1 MAEIEI
7 TGKQIG
13 QLDALAAIDGS
24 EKIPV
29 ETADGNGHLT
39 TQQMREYA
47 QPDLSGYAKKSEVA
61 EVKGS
66 AVKSIMFSPGPAGNG
81 MGVAVVRTD
90 GSSDYDE
97 AEIPLATTE
106 KCGMM
111 DANDKIN
118 LETARTEIQQSK
130 EDILNLED
138 DIAKKLDAPE
148 RLYISEAMRIKKSA
162 GLALL
167 AAIGD
172 DNGLAETLAIQ
183 FAQNDSTPAWRR
195 LTNYMPAKTIS
206 CKQDATDL
214 YLIVSDGGYTS
225 LSVLMRGNE
234 ALECEKCY
242 MGEIPAGATDV
253 AEIPSFEDFI
263 TETEADGKYAT
274 KEEIEGIGGVGAK
287 GTGTNAEVFNSYTS
301 NKATGSCSHAEGDR
315 TKASGAYSH
324 AEGCQTE
331 ATEYAAHS
339 EGDRT
344 KASGAYSHA
353 EGAFTEAGEMYS
365 HAEGI
370 GTLVTNKSEHAEG
383 SYNLSNTGDTNA
395 EKTRHSVGIGRDY
408 EGTTRKNAWE
418 IMANGDAY
426 LYGVGGY
433 DGTNALSEQAK
444 TLQQVV
450 GGIPD
455 TSQLATKEELGQA
468 VAGKVGG
475 TGVSAIEVVTELPAE
490 PQDGVMYVVMG

>member
-1 MAEIEI
+1 M
-7 TGKQIG
+7 
-13 QLDALAAIDGS
+13 
-24 EKIPV
+24 
-29 ETADGNGHLT
+29 
-39 TQQMREYA
+39 
-47 QPDLSGYAKKSEVA
+47 
-61 EVKGS
+61 
-66 AVKSIMFSPGPAGNG
+66 
-81 MGVAVVRTD
+81 
-90 GSSDYDE
+90 
-97 AEIPLATTE
+97 
-106 KCGMM
+106 
-111 DANDKIN
+111 
-118 LETARTEIQQSK
+118 
-130 EDILNLED
+130 
-138 DIAKKLDAPE
+138 
-148 RLYISEAMRIKKSA
+148 
-162 GLALL
+162 
-167 AAIGD
+167 
-172 DNGLAETLAIQ
+172 
-183 FAQNDSTPAWRR
+183 
-195 LTNYMPAKTIS
+195 
-206 CKQDATDL
+206 
-214 YLIVSDGGYTS
+214 
-225 LSVLMRGNE
+225 SVLMRGNE

-324 AEGCQTE
+324 AEG
-331 ATEYAAHS
+331 
-339 EGDRT
+339 
-344 KASGAYSHA
+344 
-353 EGAFTEAGEMYS
+353 AFTEAGEMYS

-370 GTLVTNKSEHAEG
+370 GTLATNKSEHAEG

-395 EKTRHSVGIGRDY
+395 EKTRHSVGIGRNY

>member
-29 ETADGNGHLT
+29 ETADGNGHVT

-47 QPDLSGYAKKSEVA
+47 QPDLSGYATKGEVA

-81 MGVAVVRTD
+81 MDVSVVRTD
-90 GSSDYDE
+90 GSSDYDV

-118 LETARTEIQQSK
+118 LETARTEILQNK

-138 DIAKKLDAPE
+138 AIAKKLDAPE

-172 DNGLAETLAIQ
+172 ANGLAETLAIR
-183 FAQNDSTPAWRR
+183 FAENDSTPAWRR
-195 LTNYMPAKTIS
+195 LTNYLPAKTIS

-214 YLIVSDGGYTS
+214 YLIVSEGGYTS
-225 LSVLMRGNE
+225 LNVLMRGDE

-242 MGEIPAGATDV
+242 MGEIPAEATDV
-253 AEIPSFEDFI
+253 AETPSYEDFI
-263 TETEADGKYAT
+263 TEAEADGKYAT
-274 KEEIEGIGGVGAK
+274 KEEIEGIGGVGAE
-287 GTGTNAEVFNSYTS
+287 GVGINAEVFNNYSS
-301 NKATGSCSHAEGDR
+301 NV
-315 TKASGAYSH
+315 ASGM
-324 AEGCQTE
+324 G
-331 ATEYAAHS
+331 
-339 EGDRT
+339 
-344 KASGAYSHA
+344 SHA
-353 EGAFTEAGEMYS
+353 EGASTTSSGANS
-365 HAEGI
+365 HAEGQTTTAS
-370 GTLVTNKSEHAEG
+370 GDFSHAEG
-383 SYNLSNTGDTNA
+383 RFTTASGMCSHTEGYGTRSTNDYEHGEGVYNVSNTGSTDA
-395 EKTRHSVGIGRDY
+395 ERTRHSVGIGGERNAQP
-408 EGTTRKNAWE
+408 KNAWE

-444 TLQQVV
+444 TLQEVV

-455 TSQLATKEELGQA
+455 TSQLATKEEL
-468 VAGKVGG
+468 AGKVGG

>member
-13 QLDALAAIDGS
+13 QLDALRAIDGS

-29 ETADGNGHLT
+29 ETADGNGHVT

-47 QPDLSGYAKKSEVA
+47 QPDLGGYATKSEVA

-81 MGVAVVRTD
+81 MDVAVVRTD
-90 GSSDYDE
+90 GSSDYDV

-118 LETARTEIQQSK
+118 LETARTEIMQNK
-130 EDILNLED
+130 EDILNLKD
-138 DIAKKLDAPE
+138 AIAKKLDAPE

-172 DNGLAETLAIQ
+172 ANGLAETLAIR
-183 FAQNDSTPAWRR
+183 FAENDSTPAWRR
-195 LTNYMPAKTIS
+195 LTNYLPAKTIS

-214 YLIVSDGGYTS
+214 YLIVSEGGYTS
-225 LSVLMRGNE
+225 LNVLMRGDE

-242 MGEIPAGATDV
+242 MGEIPAEATDV
-253 AEIPSFEDFI
+253 AETPSYEDFI
-263 TETEADGKYAT
+263 TKAEADGKYAT
-274 KEEIEGIGGVGAK
+274 KEEIPSVEG
-287 GTGTNAEVFNSYTS
+287 
-301 NKATGSCSHAEGDR
+301 
-315 TKASGAYSH
+315 
-324 AEGCQTE
+324 
-331 ATEYAAHS
+331 
-339 EGDRT
+339 
-344 KASGAYSHA
+344 
-353 EGAFTEAGEMYS
+353 
-365 HAEGI
+365 
-370 GTLVTNKSEHAEG
+370 L
-383 SYNLSNTGDTNA
+383 
-395 EKTRHSVGIGRDY
+395 
-408 EGTTRKNAWE
+408 
-418 IMANGDAY
+418 
-426 LYGVGGY
+426 
-433 DGTNALSEQAK
+433 LSESKAAETYQPI
-444 TLQQVV
+444 
-450 GGIPD
+450 GD
-455 TSQLATKEELGQA
+455 YATKEELGSA

>member
-29 ETADGNGHLT
+29 ETADGNGHVT

-47 QPDLSGYAKKSEVA
+47 LPDLSGYATKSEVA

-81 MGVAVVRTD
+81 MDVAVVRTD
-90 GSSDYDE
+90 GSSDYDA

-130 EDILNLED
+130 KDILNLED

-148 RLYISEAMRIKKSA
+148 RLYISEAMRIKKSP

-206 CKQDATDL
+206 FKQDATDL
-214 YLIVSDGGYTS
+214 YLIVSEEGYTS
-225 LSVLMRGNE
+225 LNVLMRGDE

-242 MGEIPAGATDV
+242 MGQIPAETTDV

-274 KEEIEGIGGVGAK
+274 KEE
-287 GTGTNAEVFNSYTS
+287 
-301 NKATGSCSHAEGDR
+301 
-315 TKASGAYSH
+315 
-324 AEGCQTE
+324 
-331 ATEYAAHS
+331 
-339 EGDRT
+339 
-344 KASGAYSHA
+344 
-353 EGAFTEAGEMYS
+353 
-365 HAEGI
+365 
-370 GTLVTNKSEHAEG
+370 L
-383 SYNLSNTGDTNA
+383 
-395 EKTRHSVGIGRDY
+395 
-408 EGTTRKNAWE
+408 
-418 IMANGDAY
+418 
-426 LYGVGGY
+426 
-433 DGTNALSEQAK
+433 
-444 TLQQVV
+444 
-450 GGIPD
+450 
-455 TSQLATKEELGQA
+455 
-468 VAGKVGG
+468 AGKVGG

>member
-1 MAEIEI
+1 MTEIEI

-29 ETADGNGHLT
+29 ETADGNGHVT

-90 GSSDYDE
+90 GSSDYDV

-138 DIAKKLDAPE
+138 AIAKKLDAPE

-162 GLALL
+162 GLSLL

-242 MGEIPAGATDV
+242 MGEIPAEATDV
-253 AEIPSFEDFI
+253 AEAPSTEDFI
-263 TETEADGKYAT
+263 TEAEADGKYAT
-274 KEEIEGIGGVGAK
+274 K
-287 GTGTNAEVFNSYTS
+287 NEV
-301 NKATGSCSHAEGDR
+301 A
-315 TKASGAYSH
+315 
-324 AEGCQTE
+324 
-331 ATEYAAHS
+331 
-339 EGDRT
+339 
-344 KASGAYSHA
+344 
-353 EGAFTEAGEMYS
+353 
-365 HAEGI
+365 
-370 GTLVTNKSEHAEG
+370 
-383 SYNLSNTGDTNA
+383 
-395 EKTRHSVGIGRDY
+395 
-408 EGTTRKNAWE
+408 
-418 IMANGDAY
+418 
-426 LYGVGGY
+426 
-433 DGTNALSEQAK
+433 
-444 TLQQVV
+444 
-450 GGIPD
+450 
-455 TSQLATKEELGQA
+455 QA